1 MGHLGEKQGQKC
13 LGDKQTADVGVDL
26 TDAPLTTKQKEDV
39 RKMLAR
45 MSHVFA
51 RNGKD
56 LGCTNEVRHEIKLTD
71 KLPFRLPHRRV
82 PPARLEEFRTAVA
95 DLLKQG
101 SS

>member
-1 MGHLGEKQGQKC
+1 M
-13 LGDKQTADVGVDL
+13 
-26 TDAPLTTKQKEDV
+26 DAPYTTEQKEDV

-45 MSHVFA
+45 MLHVFT

-82 PPARLEEFRTAVA
+82 PPARLEEFRTAVE

-101 SS
+101 SSWNQRARMHPLWCWCAKRMTV

>member
-1 MGHLGEKQGQKC
+1 MKWELTIHTC

-82 PPARLEEFRTAVA
+82 FRTAVA
-95 DLLKQG
+95 DLLK
-101 SS
+101 